1 MVSQGRVWVNCS
13 KNMSHLRLL
22 SSLVVPSPSTHESGS
37 LCPCASSCSFSSPLK
52 MQCSHNKYCES
63 EHEPHTRPV
72 WTLISQL
79 HGVMGEYEQRCKH
92 TALHFGLW
100 GLENVGSQHAAM
112 QRYHRHQDNISPQ
125 GPKKKKVFMWFP
137 FHKGRLHCLDNI
149 PWQLEFTTRLA
160 QGSALPAL
168 EDQRQG
174 LSVHF
179 HTSLK
184 DWSLTIRKSMI
195 ENACLD
201 LENTLPELIGVV
213 TRKIKMQETLQLLTW
228 QSGWY
233 RIKDSRLSAVAHRH
247 QLHWLK
253 CPSLL

>member
-1 MVSQGRVWVNCS
+1 MKVDPYVHVPPPAQSALPVPTTNVVN
-13 KNMSHLRLL
+13 L
-22 SSLVVPSPSTHESGS
+22 SITLT
-37 LCPCASSCSFSSPLK
+37 LD
-52 MQCSHNKYCES
+52 
-63 EHEPHTRPV
+63 V

-79 HGVMGEYEQRCKH
+79 HGCQGWNEQRCKH
-92 TALHFGLW
+92 TALQDGLW

-125 GPKKKKVFMWFP
+125 GLKKKKVFMWFP
-137 FHKGRLHCLDNI
+137 FHKGKLHCLENI

-179 HTSLK
+179 HSSLK

-195 ENACLD
+195 ENGCLD
-201 LENTLPELIGVV
+201 FENTLPKLTGVV
-213 TRKIKMQETLQLLTW
+213 TWKIKMQETLQLLTR

-233 RIKDSRLSAVAHRH
+233 WIKDSGLSAVAHRQ
-247 QLHWLK
+247 QLLWLK